1 MLEGMLQL
9 AAFFDVSLAMV
20 SYANGA
26 TLICQG
32 FGNLFWMY
40 VRRIYS

>member
-1 MLEGMLQL
+1 MIQL
-9 AAFFDVSLAMV
+9 SAFFGVSLAYM

-32 FGNLFWMY
+32 FGNLFWM
-40 VRRIYS
+40 